1 MAPKM
6 IVVAGPPGGGKST
19 LFPVVSF
26 GVACFNADDRAAELN
41 GASYAGIPTYIRSA
55 AKREF
60 EVFVLECIER
70 RASFPIETTL
80 RSGVTFDQA
89 ERAKMAG
96 FTTEMRYLALR
107 DFSMHA
113 ERVKSR
119 ADAGGHSASE
129 AALREIYLRSL
140 AHLPK
145 AIDSMDDLW
154 AYDNSA
160 AGGPPR
166 LVLQS
171 EKGVIRF
178 LANDWPGWLAGLD
191 LS

>member
-1 MAPKM
+1 M
-6 IVVAGPPGGGKST
+6 IVVAGPPGGGKSS
-19 LFPVVSF
+19 LFPVLGF
-26 GVACFNADDRAAELN
+26 GVSCFNADDRAAELN
-41 GASYAGIPTYIRSA
+41 GASYTGIPTYIRYA
-55 AKREF
+55 VNREF
-60 EVFVLECIER
+60 EAFVLECIER
-70 RASFPIETTL
+70 RVSFAVETTL
-80 RSGVTFDQA
+80 RSRVTFDQA

-96 FTTEMRYLALR
+96 FTTEMRYLALH
-107 DFSMHA
+107 DFSMHI

-129 AALREIYLRSL
+129 ATLREIYLRSL
-140 AHLPK
+140 ANLPK
-145 AIDSMDDLW
+145 AVDRMDDLW

-178 LANDWPGWLAGLD
+178 LADDVPGWLAGLD